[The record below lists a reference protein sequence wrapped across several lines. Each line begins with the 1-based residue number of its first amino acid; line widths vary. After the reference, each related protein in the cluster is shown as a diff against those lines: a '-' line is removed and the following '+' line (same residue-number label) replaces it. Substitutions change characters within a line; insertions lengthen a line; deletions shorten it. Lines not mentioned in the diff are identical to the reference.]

1 MNRIA
6 SFVVAFGLVA
16 AGSTALAAE
25 PAKPQPA
32 MMTEAQMDNVT
43 GGGLIDAIIMDN
55 LNNLG
60 VDINA
65 AVTAAV
71 NANVLLNAPVNVS
84 VNVLTALGL

>member
-1 MNRIA
+1 MIRSTCI
-6 SFVVAFGLVA
+6 FVALGLAA

-71 NANVLLNAPVNVS
+71 NANVLLNAPANVS

>member
-1 MNRIA
+1 MNRVA
-6 SFVVAFGLVA
+6 SFVVALGLAA

-25 PAKPQPA
+25 PA
-32 MMTEAQMDNVT
+32 MMTEAQMENVT

>member
-6 SFVVAFGLVA
+6 CIFVALGLAA

-60 VDINA
+60 VDVNA

-71 NANVLLNAPVNVS
+71 NANVLLNAPVDVS

>member
-6 SFVVAFGLVA
+6 CIVVALGLAA

-25 PAKPQPA
+25 PT

>member
-6 SFVVAFGLVA
+6 CIFVALGLAA
-16 AGSTALAAE
+16 AGSAALAAE

-32 MMTEAQMDNVT
+32 MMTDAQMDNVT
-43 GGGLIDAIIMDN
+43 GGGLIDVIIMDN

>member
-1 MNRIA
+1 MHRIA
-6 SFVVAFGLVA
+6 SFVVAFSFAA

-25 PAKPQPA
+25 PT

>member
-6 SFVVAFGLVA
+6 CIFVALGLAA

-25 PAKPQPA
+25 PA
-32 MMTEAQMDNVT
+32 MMTEAQMENVT

>member
-1 MNRIA
+1 MIRSTCI
-6 SFVVAFGLVA
+6 FVALGLAA

-32 MMTEAQMDNVT
+32 MMTEAQMENVT
-43 GGGLIDAIIMDN
+43 GGGLIDVIIMDN

>member
-6 SFVVAFGLVA
+6 SFVVAFGLAA